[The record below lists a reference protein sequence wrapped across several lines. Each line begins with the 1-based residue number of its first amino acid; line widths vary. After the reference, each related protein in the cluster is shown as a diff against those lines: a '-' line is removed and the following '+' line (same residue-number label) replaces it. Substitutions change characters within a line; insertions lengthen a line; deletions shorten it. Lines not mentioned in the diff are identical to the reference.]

1 MSSSICLRHSGVLL
15 SFFTGIAGHKL
26 HSSGHYFPVNPG
38 MLNSRKGQ
46 QIVAKLPPNG
56 VLTKTDGPFIK
67 IGNRSCRPED
77 VAYIEEQLGTI

>member
-1 MSSSICLRHSGVLL
+1 
-15 SFFTGIAGHKL
+15 
-26 HSSGHYFPVNPG
+26 